1 MVRKVTKLKIISLY
15 LKDYSKRYYLRELA
29 DLLKKPHQTIK
40 PYVEELTKDNI
51 LKKIIRKNITEYS
64 LNFKNKNLYDYLTMS
79 EKEDLNERLKQ
90 DILIKTLFEKL
101 SKFFNN
107 NTFIIF
113 GSTAKKTGANI
124 DLLTIGKQD
133 TSKEIKDFE
142 KIYNKRIHNIQ
153 TNSLKNLTLTLTK
166 EIYKK
171 HLILNNTEQ
180 VIRFFGGLYE
190 QNKLVLQN

>member
-51 LKKIIRKNITEYS
+51 LKKVIRKNITEYS

-90 DILIKTLFEKL
+90 DILIKTLFE
-101 SKFFNN
+101 
-107 NTFIIF
+107 
-113 GSTAKKTGANI
+113 
-124 DLLTIGKQD
+124 
-133 TSKEIKDFE
+133 
-142 KIYNKRIHNIQ
+142 
-153 TNSLKNLTLTLTK
+153 
-166 EIYKK
+166 
-171 HLILNNTEQ
+171 
-180 VIRFFGGLYE
+180 
-190 QNKLVLQN
+190 